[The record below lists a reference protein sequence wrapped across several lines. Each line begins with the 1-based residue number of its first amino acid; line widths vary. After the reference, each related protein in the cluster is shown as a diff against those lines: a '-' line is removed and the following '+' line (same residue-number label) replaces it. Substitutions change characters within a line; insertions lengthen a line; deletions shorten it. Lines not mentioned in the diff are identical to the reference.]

1 MDRLCVVKLSP
12 SVVRFAED
20 FMMYFGSSYD
30 VWCEAKDFRA
40 DGASEATL
48 SVETAGEILAS
59 CSLSADPQRR
69 GVRRGTLSLSGLSYP
84 SGRYWLCAKLAGNVV
99 FRVEV
104 MAFSVAGSEAS
115 PSGRDGR
122 WTVVDLGVVNS
133 ATVTVADM
141 TQVKLASQ
149 NTVAP
154 LNILATAEP
163 FEAYVA
169 VTSLDGGFP
178 FSDVLVNGASPVW
191 DHKDSMQLGSYEW
204 TVHVMKI
211 AGVFHAELR
220 SGRAAGAETDP
231 DGNLVNSME
240 VNS

>member
-12 SVVRFAED
+12 SIVRFAED

-48 SVETAGEILAS
+48 SVETDDEILAS

-69 GVRRGTLSLSGLSYP
+69 GVRRGTLSLSGISRP

-122 WTVVDLGVVNS
+122 WTVVDRGTLSV
-133 ATVTVADM
+133 AELAVADM
-141 TQVKLASQ
+141 TQVKVAAH
-149 NTVAP
+149 TVQQP
-154 LNILATAEP
+154 LNLLVTETP

-191 DHKDSMQLGSYEW
+191 DHKDSLQLGSSGW

-231 DGNLVNSME
+231 DGNLVSSME